1 MDEGTFVHNSMFKL
15 FAEHVF
21 YHFASHLAVYL
32 HCEQVDAFSTQVV
45 VGGRTLPIET
55 VGG

>member
-1 MDEGTFVHNSMFKL
+1 MFVHNSMFKL

-21 YHFASHLAVYL
+21 YHFAVYL

>member
-1 MDEGTFVHNSMFKL
+1 MFVHNSRFKL